1 MEVIKNEHSVLFND
15 KIMIF
20 VTTENKKAGDSQKV
34 KPLKWEE
41 DMQLYSNFLD
51 RKVSVIVTAYFK

>member
-1 MEVIKNEHSVLFND
+1 
-15 KIMIF
+15 MIF